1 MRFPAFAV
9 VMGLGGLVSTPCLAL
24 TVQTAPPRPDIA
36 QHLHSQTTPTTG
48 VLPAPSELNDSVLAS
63 DRPQLRQGLSG
74 PTGAGTTSFS
84 FGPVRGAVTVAPRY
98 GAFWNDASPRENGN
112 PLALTPPRP

>member
-9 VMGLGGLVSTPCLAL
+9 VLGLGGLVSTPCLAL
-24 TVQTAPPRPDIA
+24 TVQSAPPRPDIA
-36 QHLHSQTTPTTG
+36 QHLHSQTGPSSG
-48 VLPAPSELNDSVLAS
+48 VLPAPGDLKDSFLAS

-74 PTGAGTTSFS
+74 PASAGTTSFS
-84 FGPVRGAVTVAPRY
+84 FGPVHGAFTVAPRY
-98 GAFWNDASPRENGN
+98 GAFWNDTGVRENGN

>member
-48 VLPAPSELNDSVLAS
+48 VLPSPGELKDSFLAS

-74 PTGAGTTSFS
+74 PARAGTTSFS
-84 FGPVRGAVTVAPRY
+84 FGPVRGAITVAPRY
-98 GAFWNDASPRENGN
+98 APSGTTRAPAKTATRWR
-112 PLALTPPRP
+112 